1 MKKQPEPRKPNHFLG
16 SFTAKI
22 MLLTALLSMLVGS
35 LQYTLNPPFIHNNIW
50 WIILFYAL
58 LSLGTG
64 NISEKLLSKKKYNS
78 VTILI
83 GGVVFRLLASLAF
96 VFVILYLGDEN
107 ILWFVVNFFAVYL
120 LYLLFD
126 IYGLITNLRLHLK

>member
-1 MKKQPEPRKPNHFLG
+1 MEKDTVYRKPSHFFG
-16 SFTAKI
+16 STMAKI
-22 MLLTALLSMLVGS
+22 MLLTVLLSILVALL
-35 LQYTLNPPFIHNNIW
+35 QYFLSPKFIHNNIW
-50 WIILFYAL
+50 LIILFYTL

-64 NISEKLLSKKKYNS
+64 TISEKLLRKKKYNS
-78 VTILI
+78 VSVLI
-83 GGVVFRLLASLAF
+83 GGVVFRLLASLSF
-96 VFVILYLGDEN
+96 VFVMLYLGDEN